1 MDRIDRRHLPL
12 LMLALVALAGLAG
25 CNKLSARDKLNKGV
39 QNFKGGRYDVAIE
52 YFKQAKELDPN
63 LMNARLYLATAYAT
77 QYIPGAPSDENIR
90 NGTQAVT
97 EFREVLSKDAENL
110 SAIDGIGSI
119 LYNMG
124 GTPFD
129 SNKFEESRTFHQ
141 KHIQI
146 KPTDPEP
153 YYWVGLINWTLSFR
167 ANGKMRMEYN
177 ATARK
182 PIKDIDPLPEKLRV
196 QYAQEYAAV
205 VDEGIKALDQA
216 IKLRP
221 DYDDAFAYLNLL
233 YRQKADQDA
242 TPQER
247 EDHLAKADSLVE
259 QFKVIKQRKMAAP
272 AIPASQ

>member
-1 MDRIDRRHLPL
+1 MHRIARRHLPL
-12 LMLALVALAGLAG
+12 LIIALAAVVGTAG

-39 QNFKGGRYDVAIE
+39 QNFKGGRYEAAIE
-52 YFKQAKELDPN
+52 FFKQAKELDPS

-77 QYIPGAPSDENIR
+77 QYIPGAPSEENIR
-90 NGTQAVT
+90 TGQQAVA
-97 EFREVLSKDAENL
+97 EFREVLSKEPDSL

-124 GTPFD
+124 GQPFD
-129 SNKFEESRTFHQ
+129 PKKFEESREFHQ
-141 KHIQI
+141 RHIKLQ
-146 KPTDPEP
+146 PNDPEP

-167 ANGKMRMEYN
+167 ANGKMRIDYN
-177 ATARK
+177 ADARK
-182 PIKDIDPLPEKLRV
+182 PVKDIDPLPEKLRA
-196 QYAQEYAAV
+196 QFAQEYGPV
-205 VDEGIKALDQA
+205 VDEGIQALEQA

-233 YRQKADQDA
+233 YRQKADQDT

-259 QFKVIKQRKMAAP
+259 QFKVIKQRKMASPTP
-272 AIPASQ
+272 AQ